1 MRLLLVSTHQLS
13 ACTPSMSAEQTPEPM
28 MTGRSCMKV
37 VGKLSEPSLLMLSG
51 KRSMRNGQ
59 RDQQRNCPSGLVRG
73 QARKLVML
81 RLLRVRKRVVK
92 KHQQTKKIMMKR
104 KKKRRKRKKRK
115 SKSYALDKSTFDL
128 PKHLWIFFLNKKN
141 FILSASVLQ
150 ILQAQGRRSSTHS

>member
-1 MRLLLVSTHQLS
+1 
-13 ACTPSMSAEQTPEPM
+13 

-59 RDQQRNCPSGLVRG
+59 RDFPSGLVRG

-81 RLLRVRKRVVK
+81 RHLRVRKRVVK

-104 KKKRRKRKKRK
+104 KKKRRKRKRRK

-141 FILSASVLQ
+141 FILSAPVLQ
-150 ILQAQGRRSSTHS
+150 ILPALGRRLSTHS

>member
-1 MRLLLVSTHQLS
+1 
-13 ACTPSMSAEQTPEPM
+13 
-28 MTGRSCMKV
+28 
-37 VGKLSEPSLLMLSG
+37 
-51 KRSMRNGQ
+51 MRNGQ
-59 RDQQRNCPSGLVRG
+59 RDQQRNFPRGLVRG

-104 KKKRRKRKKRK
+104 KRRK

-128 PKHLWIFFLNKKN
+128 PKLLWIFFLNKKN
-141 FILSASVLQ
+141 FILSAPVLQ

>member
-1 MRLLLVSTHQLS
+1 
-13 ACTPSMSAEQTPEPM
+13 

-37 VGKLSEPSLLMLSG
+37 VGRLSEPSLLMLSG

-59 RDQQRNCPSGLVRG
+59 RDQQRSFPNGLVRG

-81 RLLRVRKRVVK
+81 RLLRVRKR
-92 KHQQTKKIMMKR
+92 
-104 KKKRRKRKKRK
+104 KKKRRKRKRRK

-128 PKHLWIFFLNKKN
+128 SKLLWIFFLNKKN
-141 FILSASVLQ
+141 FILSAPVLQ

>member
-1 MRLLLVSTHQLS
+1 
-13 ACTPSMSAEQTPEPM
+13 M

-37 VGKLSEPSLLMLSG
+37 VGKLSELSLLMLSG

-59 RDQQRNCPSGLVRG
+59 RDQQRNFPSGLVRG

-81 RLLRVRKRVVK
+81 RPLRV
-92 KHQQTKKIMMKR
+92 
-104 KKKRRKRKKRK
+104 KKKK

-141 FILSASVLQ
+141 FILSAPVLQ
-150 ILQAQGRRSSTHS
+150 ILQALGRRSSTHS

>member
-1 MRLLLVSTHQLS
+1 M
-13 ACTPSMSAEQTPEPM
+13 
-28 MTGRSCMKV
+28 G
-37 VGKLSEPSLLMLSG
+37 LSG

-59 RDQQRNCPSGLVRG
+59 RDQQRNFPSGLVRG

-92 KHQQTKKIMMKR
+92 RHQQMKKI

-141 FILSASVLQ
+141 FILSAPVLQ
-150 ILQAQGRRSSTHS
+150 ILQALGRRSS

>member
-1 MRLLLVSTHQLS
+1 
-13 ACTPSMSAEQTPEPM
+13 

-37 VGKLSEPSLLMLSG
+37 VGRLSEPSLLMLSG

-59 RDQQRNCPSGLVRG
+59 RDQQRNFPSGLVRG

-81 RLLRVRKRVVK
+81 RLLRVRKRG
-92 KHQQTKKIMMKR
+92 
-104 KKKRRKRKKRK
+104 K

-141 FILSASVLQ
+141 FFLLLCFRFFKHWEEDHQHIPDMFSL
-150 ILQAQGRRSSTHS
+150 

>member
-1 MRLLLVSTHQLS
+1 MN
-13 ACTPSMSAEQTPEPM
+13 AEQTPEPM

-59 RDQQRNCPSGLVRG
+59 RDQQRNFPSGLVRG
-73 QARKLVML
+73 QVRKLVML
-81 RLLRVRKRVVK
+81 RLLRVVKR
-92 KHQQTKKIMMKR
+92 HQQMKKIMMKR

-141 FILSASVLQ
+141 FILSAPVLQ
-150 ILQAQGRRSSTHS
+150 ILQALGRRSSTHS

>member
-1 MRLLLVSTHQLS
+1 
-13 ACTPSMSAEQTPEPM
+13 M

-37 VGKLSEPSLLMLSG
+37 AGKLSEPSLLMLSG

-59 RDQQRNCPSGLVRG
+59 RGHPRSFPSGLVRG
-73 QARKLVML
+73 QARKLGML

-92 KHQQTKKIMMKR
+92 KHQQR
-104 KKKRRKRKKRK
+104 KKKKRK

-141 FILSASVLQ
+141 FILSAPVLQ
-150 ILQAQGRRSSTHS
+150 ILPAQGRRSSTHS

>member
-1 MRLLLVSTHQLS
+1 M
-13 ACTPSMSAEQTPEPM
+13 
-28 MTGRSCMKV
+28 G
-37 VGKLSEPSLLMLSG
+37 LSG

-59 RDQQRNCPSGLVRG
+59 RDQQRNFPSGLVRG

-92 KHQQTKKIMMKR
+92 KHQQMKKIMMKR
-104 KKKRRKRKKRK
+104 KKKRRK

-141 FILSASVLQ
+141 FILSAPVLQ
-150 ILQAQGRRSSTHS
+150 ILQALGRRSS